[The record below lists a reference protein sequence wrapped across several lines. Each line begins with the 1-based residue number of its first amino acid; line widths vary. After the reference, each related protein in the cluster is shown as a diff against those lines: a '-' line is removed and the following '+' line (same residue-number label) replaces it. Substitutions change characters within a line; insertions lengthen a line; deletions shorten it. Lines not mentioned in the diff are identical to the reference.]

1 MTRTET
7 LAALLVLKQPGLFD
21 KLSVAL
27 NGAHYVFRCI
37 RTDAGVTV
45 RFGQSFN
52 ERDLA
57 ELLPRV
63 AETALTCLLDQKRAD
78 LLREQHAVRTQL
90 TLARNMAR
98 ELSFRIDGLKLLAEQ
113 FPAQWHTD
121 YLATQY
127 LLNSMAQR
135 EPLLAARYQELDDLL
150 DPDTT
155 EEDA

>member
-1 MTRTET
+1 MNKTDM
-7 LAALLVLKQPGLFD
+7 LAALLTLKQPGLLD
-21 KLSVAL
+21 RLTIDL
-27 NGAHYVFRCI
+27 NGAHYVFRCV
-37 RTDAGVTV
+37 RTDKGVTV
-45 RFGQSFN
+45 RFGQRFN

-63 AETALTCLLDQKRAD
+63 AEAALACLLDQKRAD

-98 ELSFRIDGLKLLAEQ
+98 ELSFRIEGLKVLATE
-113 FPAQWHTD
+113 FPGQWHTD
-121 YLATQY
+121 YLAAQY

-135 EPLLAARYQELDDLL
+135 EPLLAARYQELCDLV